1 MENDIIAIVMAAGKG
16 TRMKSKNSK
25 LVQKI
30 YGKEIVKRAV
40 ENAEKA
46 GVKDIVAVV
55 GYKKEEVMKVLGD
68 NIKYAFQDEMLGT
81 GHAVMQAK
89 EYLKGKKGKVLV
101 LNGDV
106 PLIRPETLNK
116 LIEKS
121 IENKEYATLLTAIYD
136 DPTGYGRIVRDEG
149 GNIEGIVEEK
159 DTTEEQ
165 KKITEINAGIYCF
178 DIEALLEAL
187 EKITPNNKQGEYY
200 ITDVIQIMNNRGLKT
215 GAVIVEDNTEIL
227 GINDRIQL
235 GILTKV
241 LQMRINTELMKH
253 GVTIEDTN
261 TTYIY
266 DDVEIGMDTVIHP
279 NTTIKSGVII
289 GEDCE
294 IGPNSYIREGCK
306 LANKVKIGSFVEI
319 KKAIIGEGTKVPHLS
334 YMGDCEIGEKCN
346 IGCGTIT
353 CNYDGFNKS
362 KTIIGNHSFIGSNTN
377 LVAPVTLGDNT
388 FIAAGSTITD
398 DVPEYALAI
407 ARERQTNKEN
417 WNKNDITDCRNILFN
432 YLRNFCLTNCNPC
445 KKTSDYS

>member
-89 EYLKGKKGKVLV
+89 ENLKGKKGKVLV

-417 WNKNDITDCRNILFN
+417 WNK
-432 YLRNFCLTNCNPC
+432 
-445 KKTSDYS
+445 K

>member
-294 IGPNSYIREGCK
+294 IGSNSYIREGCK

-417 WNKNDITDCRNILFN
+417 WNK
-432 YLRNFCLTNCNPC
+432 
-445 KKTSDYS
+445 K

>member
-40 ENAEKA
+40 ENAKKA

-55 GYKKEEVMKVLGD
+55 GYKKEEVMQVLGN

-159 DTTEEQ
+159 DTTKEQ
-165 KKITEINAGIYCF
+165 RKITEINAGIYCF

-200 ITDVIQIMNNRGLKT
+200 ITDVIKIMNDCGLKT
-215 GAVIVEDNTEIL
+215 GAVLVEDNTEIL

-241 LQMRINTELMKH
+241 LQMRVNTELMKK

-279 NTTIKSGVII
+279 NTTIKSGVVI

-306 LANKVKIGSFVEI
+306 LANHVKIGSFVEI

-388 FIAAGSTITD
+388 FVAAGSTITD

-407 ARERQTNKEN
+407 ARQRQTNKEN
-417 WNKNDITDCRNILFN
+417 WNK
-432 YLRNFCLTNCNPC
+432 
-445 KKTSDYS
+445 K

>member
-40 ENAEKA
+40 ENAQKA

-68 NIKYAFQDEMLGT
+68 NIKYAYQDEMLGT

-159 DTTEEQ
+159 DTTPEQ
-165 KKITEINAGIYCF
+165 KKIKEINAGIYCF
-178 DIEALLEAL
+178 DIEALLKAL
-187 EKITPNNKQGEYY
+187 EKVTPNNKQGEYY
-200 ITDVIQIMNNRGLKT
+200 ITDVIQIMNDSGLKT
-215 GAVIVEDNTEIL
+215 GAVLVEDNTEIL

-241 LQMRINTELMKH
+241 LQMRINTELMKN

-279 NTTIKSGVII
+279 NTTIKSGVTI

-306 LANKVKIGSFVEI
+306 LANHVKIGSFVEI

-388 FIAAGSTITD
+388 FVAAGSTITD
-398 DVPEYALAI
+398 DVPDYALAI

-417 WNKNDITDCRNILFN
+417 WNK
-432 YLRNFCLTNCNPC
+432 
-445 KKTSDYS
+445 K

>member
-40 ENAEKA
+40 ENAQKA
-46 GVKDIVAVV
+46 GVRDIVAVV

-68 NIKYAFQDEMLGT
+68 NIKYAYQDEMLGT

-178 DIEALLEAL
+178 DIEALLDAL

-200 ITDVIQIMNNRGLKT
+200 ITDVIQIMNDSGLKT
-215 GAVIVEDNTEIL
+215 GAVLVEDNTEIL

-241 LQMRINTELMKH
+241 LQMRINTELMKN

-279 NTTIKSGVII
+279 NTTIKSGVTI

-306 LANKVKIGSFVEI
+306 LANHVKIGSFVEI

-388 FIAAGSTITD
+388 FVAAGSTITD
-398 DVPEYALAI
+398 DVPDYALAI

-417 WNKNDITDCRNILFN
+417 WNK
-432 YLRNFCLTNCNPC
+432 
-445 KKTSDYS
+445 K